1 MMKRSI
7 NILVFFFFLV
17 LASCTNEK
25 ATVMGNGPAPSHEI
39 WDELLNEYVNE
50 DGFIDY
56 KGILSEKVKFEN
68 YLELLSNNAPANSWN
83 ENEKLA
89 YWINVY
95 NAFTVKLIIDNYP
108 LASIKDLNPTLSIPT
123 VNTVWTKESF
133 KIGGE
138 NFSLDR
144 VEHKILRDEFEEP
157 RIHFAINCASFSC
170 PVLRA
175 EAFKAEK
182 IEMQLAEQARSFIN
196 DPQRNKITENAVEL
210 SKIFNWF
217 GGDFKKGQTLIQFL
231 NKYSEVKISDNAE
244 VDFMDYQWSLND
256 ASKK

>member
-1 MMKRSI
+1 MKRSI
-7 NILVFFFFLV
+7 NISVFFLFLA
-17 LASCTNEK
+17 LTSCTNEK
-25 ATVMGNGPAPSHEI
+25 ATFVGNGPAPSHET
-39 WDELLNEYVNE
+39 WDELLKEYVNE

-56 KGILSEKVKFEN
+56 KGIISEKVKFQN
-68 YLELLSNNAPANSWN
+68 YLDLLSNNAPANSWS
-83 ENEKLA
+83 EDEKLA

-138 NFSLDR
+138 DFSLDR
-144 VEHKILRDEFEEP
+144 VEHKILRAEFEEP

-170 PVLRA
+170 PVLRP

-182 IEMQLAEQARSFIN
+182 IEAQLTEQARSFIN
-196 DPQRNKITENAVEL
+196 DPQRNKITKNAVEL
-210 SKIFNWF
+210 SKIFSWF
-217 GGDFKKGQTLIQFL
+217 GGDFKKRQTLIQFL
-231 NKYSEVKISDNAE
+231 NKYSKVKIDENAE

-256 ASKK
+256 ASKN

>member
-7 NILVFFFFLV
+7 NISAFFLF
-17 LASCTNEK
+17 LTLTSCTNEK
-25 ATVMGNGPAPSHEI
+25 ATFVGNGPAPSHET
-39 WDELLNEYVNE
+39 WDELLKEYVNE

-56 KGILSEKVKFEN
+56 KGIISEKVKFES
-68 YLELLSNNAPANSWN
+68 YLDLLSNNSWS

-108 LASIKDLNPTLSIPT
+108 IESIKDLNPTLSIPT

-138 NFSLDR
+138 DFSLDR
-144 VEHKILRDEFEEP
+144 VEHKILREEFEEP

-182 IEMQLAEQARSFIN
+182 IEVQLEEQARAFIN
-196 DPQRNKITENAVEL
+196 DPQRNKITKSEVEA
-210 SKIFNWF
+210 SKIFSWF

-231 NKYSEVKISDNAE
+231 NKYAEVNIDENAE